1 MGNLHR
7 GHISLVEKVQTLA
20 DRVVCSIFVNPTQ
33 FGPNEDFEAYPRT
46 LKEDEERLMAVG
58 IDLIFAPT
66 VREMYPFGDEQPVT
80 VIVPELTEDLCGAS
94 RPGHFTGVATV
105 VCRLL
110 NIVRPDFAVFGEKD
124 YQQLLVLQRMVE
136 DLRLPVEVIRA
147 PIVREED
154 GLALSSR
161 NRYLTAE
168 ERQIAPQL
176 NRQLTQTVKALR
188 DGRNDYPAME
198 AEAKATL
205 TAAGFRPDY
214 YEIRTALDIKR
225 PVGPVDA
232 DILIVLAAAW
242 LGKTRLLDNLQV
254 GAAR

>member
-1 MGNLHR
+1 M
-7 GHISLVEKVQTLA
+7 
-20 DRVVCSIFVNPTQ
+20 
-33 FGPNEDFEAYPRT
+33 
-46 LKEDEERLMAVG
+46 
-58 IDLIFAPT
+58 
-66 VREMYPFGDEQPVT
+66 
-80 VIVPELTEDLCGAS
+80 PELTEDLCGAS

-147 PIVREED
+147 PIVREDD

-168 ERQIAPQL
+168 ERQIAPRL
-176 NRQLTQTVKALR
+176 NQTLTNMVSALR
-188 DGRNDYPAME
+188 RGRTDYAALE
-198 AEAKATL
+198 AEGKATL
-205 TAAGFRPDY
+205 TAAGFKPDY
-214 YEIRTALDIKR
+214 LEIRTAKDIKR
-225 PVGPVDA
+225 PAGPVEA
-232 DILIVLAAAW
+232 ETLIVLAAAW

-254 GAAR
+254 GATRN